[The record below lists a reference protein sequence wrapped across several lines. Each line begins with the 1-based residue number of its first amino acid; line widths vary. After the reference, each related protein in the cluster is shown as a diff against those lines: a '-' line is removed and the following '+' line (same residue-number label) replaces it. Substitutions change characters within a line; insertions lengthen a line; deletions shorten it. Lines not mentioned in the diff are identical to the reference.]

1 MYAKAITVGRNIIKP
16 TSCVRNLGVLFDS
29 ELSMREH
36 VSRVA
41 QICFFHLRHL
51 RSVRRQLG
59 REVTARL
66 VSALMLSRLDYCNAI
81 LSGLPMTTLAPL
93 QRVLN
98 TAARIILD
106 LRLGDHV
113 TLAV

>member
-41 QICFFHLRHL
+41 QICFFLYVIYDL
-51 RSVRRQLG
+51 YVDN
-59 REVTARL
+59 
-66 VSALMLSRLDYCNAI
+66 SAVKSQPD
-81 LSGLPMTTLAPL
+81 
-93 QRVLN
+93 
-98 TAARIILD
+98 
-106 LRLGDHV
+106 
-113 TLAV
+113 